1 MKTTVATEPH
11 DFLLVSGGPL
21 FQLYRRMRLS
31 GDSLELLRRRV
42 LVITLFVWL
51 PLLLLSVFDRH
62 ALGGGLK
69 VPFLYDV
76 EEHVRFLIALPVL
89 IAAEVIVNQRI
100 AHSIRQFV
108 ERRIVAG
115 EDVPKFNAAVESA
128 LRGRN
133 SVAVEGTLL
142 LFVYTLGIWIWRSE
156 VAIEEPS
163 WYAVPDAGRLHLS
176 LAGYWYAFVSIP
188 IFQFILLRWYLRLVL
203 WFRLLWQISR
213 LNLHLSAAHPD
224 RAGGIGFL
232 GESAYAF
239 GPILFAQG
247 AILAGII
254 ANRVLHEGKDL
265 LSFKMEAAGFVCLF
279 VMAIFVPLLMFTP
292 LLSRAKRKAYAEYG
306 LLANRYLFGFEDK
319 WIEGAPETSE
329 LLGAADFQSLA
340 DLGNSYAMVREMHIV
355 PFGFENV
362 TRLAI
367 ATATPFLPLVLT
379 IFSIRQVAEVFIK
392 IAFR

>member
-1 MKTTVATEPH
+1 MKTTLATEPH
-11 DFLLVSGGPL
+11 EFLLVSGGPL
-21 FQLYRRMRLS
+21 FQLYRRTHLAGS
-31 GDSLELLRRRV
+31 SLEWVRRRV

-51 PLLLLSVFDRH
+51 PLLLLSGFDGH
-62 ALGGGLK
+62 ALGGGLEI
-69 VPFLYDV
+69 PFLYDF
-76 EEHVRFLIALPVL
+76 EAHVRFLIALPVL
-89 IAAEVIVNQRI
+89 IAAEVIVNQRV
-100 AHSIRQFV
+100 AHSVRQFV
-108 ERRIVAG
+108 ERRIVIS
-115 EDVPKFNAAVESA
+115 EEVPRFNAAVESA

-133 SVAVEGTLL
+133 SVVVEGILL
-142 LFVYTLGIWIWRSE
+142 LFVYTLGIWIWRNQI
-156 VAIEEPS
+156 VIEKPT
-163 WYAVPDAGRLHLS
+163 WYAAPEANRLHLS
-176 LAGYWYAFVSIP
+176 LAGYWYALVSIP

-254 ANRVLHEGKDL
+254 ANRVLHEGEDL
-265 LSFKMEAAGFVCLF
+265 LSFKMEAAGFVCFF

-292 LLSRAKRKAYAEYG
+292 LLSSAKRKAYAEYG
-306 LLANRYLFGFEDK
+306 SLANRYLFGFEDK
-319 WIEGAPETSE
+319 WIEGAPQTSE

-340 DLGNSYAMVREMHIV
+340 DLGNSYAMVREMRIV

-362 TRLAI
+362 TRLAV
-367 ATATPFLPLVLT
+367 ATAAPLLPLVLT
-379 IFSIRQVAEVFIK
+379 IFSIRQVADVLLK